1 MTKVALKKCTKVW
14 CEEAIEK
21 ATRDLLAPLGGMK
34 AFIKKGERVLIKPNY
49 VVPQTKKSG
58 VTTHPL
64 LIKAIAILAREAG
77 AGEIIIGE
85 NVGVGYD
92 AHEAFT
98 RCGGQQV
105 ADDLNIKLIQNGRKT
120 KRVSFPY
127 NNSVKELDIDETCLD
142 IDCLINV
149 PVMKTH
155 MMTVVSLCLK
165 NLKGCLPHKS
175 MKALHIGG
183 VDYSLVGLYETIKPR
198 LNIIDGTIGHQGM
211 GPINGKPKK
220 ADMLI
225 ASSDGFAADVL
236 GCYLMG
242 IDINTVTHLT
252 YAAGITG
259 KSLNYNDYEVV
270 GDNIEYLKNEFDPP
284 PTGWDDVYGAHVIAK
299 DACTGCNSTLLAA
312 LAQLNDMGQRELV
325 DDISFI
331 LGQSVKV
338 PEQGLR
344 DKVFCIGKCLY
355 GQREKGNMYLPGCP
369 PPNWAIIGEIFRS
382 HNVEEESEFRRQR
395 LDFYY
400 DLPADDD

>member
-1 MTKVALKKCTKVW
+1 MTKVALKKCTDVR
-14 CEEAIEK
+14 CEKAIAI

-34 AFIKKGERVLIKPNY
+34 AFVKKGERVMIKPNY
-49 VVPQTKKSG
+49 VVPQTKESG
-58 VTTHPL
+58 VITHPL
-64 LIKAIAILAREAG
+64 LVKSIAILAQEAG

-98 RCGGQQV
+98 LCGGQQA
-105 ADDLNIKLIQNGRKT
+105 ADDLNIRLVQNGKIT
-120 KRVSFPY
+120 KRVNFPY
-127 NNSVKELDIDETCLD
+127 NNSVKELDIDEECLK

-175 MKALHIGG
+175 MKALHVGG
-183 VDYSLVGLYETIKPR
+183 VDYSLIGLYETIKPR

-211 GPINGKPKK
+211 GPINGRPKE
-220 ADMLI
+220 ANLLV
-225 ASSDGFAADVL
+225 ASADGFAADVTA
-236 GCYLMG
+236 CYLMG
-242 IDINTVTHLT
+242 IDVNAVNHLT
-252 YAAGITG
+252 YAAEITG
-259 KSLNYNDYEVV
+259 KSLNYKDYNIA
-270 GDNIEYLKNEFDPP
+270 GDDIRYLRNEFEPP
-284 PTGWDDVYGAHVIAK
+284 PTGWDNVYGAHVIAK

-312 LAQLNDMGQRELV
+312 LAELNDMGQGELL

-331 LGQSVKV
+331 LGQSVTV
-338 PEQGLR
+338 PEEGLR

-355 GQREKGNMYLPGCP
+355 NQKEKGDLYLPGCP

-382 HNVEEESEFRRQR
+382 HDINEVSKFRRQR

-400 DLPADDD
+400 DPQTDNE